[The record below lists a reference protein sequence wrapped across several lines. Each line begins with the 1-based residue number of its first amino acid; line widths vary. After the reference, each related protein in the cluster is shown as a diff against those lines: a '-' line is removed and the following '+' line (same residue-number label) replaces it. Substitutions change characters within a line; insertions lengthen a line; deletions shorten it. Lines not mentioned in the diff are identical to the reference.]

1 MFVQLPFSMILT
13 CLELELEVIQVTKE
27 DTRTRGQ
34 RLLGKEGG
42 SVGSFNDDNG
52 KTCNRIE

>member
-1 MFVQLPFSMILT
+1 MILT
-13 CLELELEVIQVTKE
+13 WLELELELELIEVTKE
-27 DTRTRGQ
+27 DTRTEPVGEGR
-34 RLLGKEGG
+34 RGG